1 MTTAIFE
8 IGGRQLR
15 CPLPEFE
22 TRCLIHIEEEHRKAN
37 PDNAL
42 IALLCD
48 AVRLAREYGDYAVAI
63 STANI
68 RNIVAAANA
77 IPGLI
82 AEKEAL
88 LRRIKDLRDLR
99 RVIYCDMECFANG
112 DPHYP
117 DCAITQ
123 ADAIIAADDT
133 AAKEQHDG

>member
-1 MTTAIFE
+1 MSVE

-77 IPGLI
+77 VPKLI
-82 AEKEAL
+82 AENER
-88 LRRIKDLRDLR
+88 LRKHIK
-99 RVIYCDMECFANG
+99 AA
-112 DPHYP
+112 H
-117 DCAITQ
+117 AICEVVACKDEPVGRAAQ
-123 ADAIIAADDT
+123 RWLAADDD
-133 AAKEQHDG
+133 AAKEPVTGRPG

>member
-1 MTTAIFE
+1 MSVE

-63 STANI
+63 STANV

-77 IPGLI
+77 VPRLI
-82 AEKEAL
+82 AEKETL
-88 LRRIKDLRDLR
+88 LKRIEDF
-99 RVIYCDMECFANG
+99 RVGTHRILSPSAYSSHSQIVDEKHKIAREML
-112 DPHYP
+112 
-117 DCAITQ
+117 
-123 ADAIIAADDT
+123 AADDA
-133 AAKEQHDG
+133 AAKEPADD